1 MKEILFKI
9 TRSKTI
15 KNRAI
20 DVYKYSKNIISFE
33 SMIFTNIIFYFRKG
47 IFFMK
52 IAELHFEF

>member
-1 MKEILFKI
+1 MKKILFKI